1 MPSDPTISDI
11 GLQATAL
18 LRRFYGYNS
27 FRPLQL
33 DIISTAAVERRDCV
47 VLMPTGGGK
56 SICYQMPALLSE
68 GGVTIVVSPLIA
80 LMKDQVTALSSNG
93 IPAAAVN
100 SMQSEEENRVIMEQ
114 LFKGRVKV
122 LYISPERLLTEIDR
136 WSPDLPVTLF
146 AIDEAHCIS
155 QWGHDFRPGY
165 TQLARIKELYPSVP
179 IMALTA
185 TADRL
190 TREDISTQ
198 LLSLIHI

>member
-114 LFKGRVKV
+114 LFKGRV
-122 LYISPERLLTEIDR
+122 
-136 WSPDLPVTLF
+136 
-146 AIDEAHCIS
+146 
-155 QWGHDFRPGY
+155 
-165 TQLARIKELYPSVP
+165 
-179 IMALTA
+179 
-185 TADRL
+185 
-190 TREDISTQ
+190 
-198 LLSLIHI
+198 